1 MHIMLPPAPACS
13 DLHYAVS
20 PDNIVTIYAF
30 ALARILAK
38 VFWTS

>member
-13 DLHYAVS
+13 DHHYTVS
-20 PDNIVTIYAF
+20 PDIIETVYAF

>member
-1 MHIMLPPAPACS
+1 MHIMPPPAPACS
-13 DLHYAVS
+13 DHHYALS
-20 PDNIVTIYAF
+20 PDIIVTVYAF